1 MRHGY
6 FRQAYYKMQRKLLRI
21 KGTCSLV
28 WVVMGSHGK
37 YVIQAEGKFFLSV
50 RTHAQ
55 VEQQTSDMFEKMQ
68 GQLSHLESELS
79 HSRATREKESRE
91 RARER
96 REERERGERERE
108 ALKQQYEEQ
117 VEEMVREHQRERDRL
132 QRSLEEKRVRQIH
145 YQYSSSMYCSKG

>member
-1 MRHGY
+1 
-6 FRQAYYKMQRKLLRI
+6 
-21 KGTCSLV
+21 
-28 WVVMGSHGK
+28 MGSMLFK
-37 YVIQAEGKFFLSV
+37 QRVNFSFC
-50 RTHAQ
+50 THAQ

-79 HSRATREKESRE
+79 HSRAAREKESRE

-117 VEEMVREHQRERDRL
+117 VEEMVGEHQRERDRL
-132 QRSLEEKRVRQIH
+132 QRTLEEKRVRQIH
-145 YQYSSSMYCSKG
+145 CEHTDYF